1 MLEGPPVMDHRDSS
15 RTDPDGPGDSFA
27 GLRAPFARI
36 VDGRPADRR
45 WAFGKVAAGA
55 AVALSVVLLMFTGGA
70 RAVRSAVAWLHQRES
85 YTLNFREI
93 TLVPEPP
100 PWIKS
105 GREGLL
111 ERVRSRAGR
120 PEQIS
125 VLEIDLK
132 ELANDFRRESPW
144 VLDVDRV
151 SRTYPNHL
159 ELRLAYRRPA
169 AALRV
174 GAGVVILDR
183 DGVVLPEDDV
193 NRSAAPMIDLVR
205 VLPPNLDPSSLEALP
220 GKLFRA
226 RSADPEHSDA
236 DAEVVSDAARLA
248 GFFVDRD
255 AAGPD
260 ARAKV
265 GVNAIH
271 WTARRFFVETTT
283 TTMILWGQAP
293 GAEPP
298 GDPKAGEKWE
308 MLVNWAESHTL
319 AGVQNPAYLA
329 FEQNRVV
336 VKTGRVRE

>member
-15 RTDPDGPGDSFA
+15 RTDPDGPGGSFA

-36 VDGRPADRR
+36 VDGRSADRR
-45 WAFGKVAAGA
+45 WAVGKVAAGV
-55 AVALSVVLLMFTGGA
+55 AVVLSVALLMFTGGTK
-70 RAVRSAVAWLHQRES
+70 AVRSAVAWLQQREA

-100 PWIKS
+100 AWIKS

-125 VLEIDLK
+125 VLQIDLK

-151 SRTYPNHL
+151 TRAYPNHL
-159 ELRLAYRRPA
+159 EVHLAYRRPA

-174 GAGVVILDR
+174 GAGLVILDR

-193 NRSAAPMIDLVR
+193 NRSAAPMIDLVT

-220 GKLFRA
+220 GKLFHA
-226 RSADPEHSDA
+226 RSADPEHPDV
-236 DAEVVSDAARLA
+236 DVVANAARLA

-255 AAGPD
+255 AAGPN
-260 ARAKV
+260 ARAKL

-308 MLVNWAESHTL
+308 MLVNWADSHTM
-319 AGVQNPAYLA
+319 AEVQNPAYLG